1 LSNPSRRILSIRN
14 SQSHTV
20 FVPHLS
26 LRLILLVFVA
36 IYALSVLTVHLRG
49 RVRLRFQRQLL
60 DHSGLFA
67 PYNVLMYAFSAVRG
81 NPILDRTAFS
91 QLDPLRDGWRAIR
104 EEALH
109 LFDEGYIRAAE
120 KHNDASFG
128 SFFKEGWKR
137 FYLKWYGDP
146 LPSAHAL
153 CPNTVALLAT
163 IPQVKAAMF
172 ALLPPDS
179 KLNPHRDPFAGSL
192 RYHLGLITPNS
203 DDCRIFVDGEHYA
216 WRDGEDIVFDETFVH
231 WAENRTDQT
240 RVILFCDV
248 ERPLRTPV
256 MRGINR
262 FVSGVLGRA
271 TAAQNVATEQVG
283 VVNRLNAFAHRVGEQ
298 RRKFKRAW
306 PLGYRVTRI
315 ALIALVLGW
324 LLLPMIA

>member
-1 LSNPSRRILSIRN
+1 
-14 SQSHTV
+14 
-20 FVPHLS
+20 VPHFS
-26 LRLILLVFVA
+26 SRLILLFLILLYVA
-36 IYALSVLTVHLRG
+36 SVLYVHLRG
-49 RVRLRFQRQLL
+49 RTRLKFGRQLV

-67 PYNVLMYAFSAVRG
+67 PYNLLMYAFSAVKAA
-81 NPILDRTAFS
+81 PILDRPKFA
-91 QLDPLRDGWRAIR
+91 QLDPLRDGWREIR

-137 FYLKWYGDP
+137 FYLKWYGEP
-146 LPSAHAL
+146 LPSAHTL
-153 CPNTVALLAT
+153 CPNTVALLDT
-163 IPQVKAAMF
+163 IPSVKAAMF
-172 ALLPPDS
+172 ALLPPGS

-203 DDCRIFVDGEHYA
+203 DDCRIFVDGELYA

-248 ERPLRTPV
+248 ERPLRTAP
-256 MRGINR
+256 MRALNR
-262 FVSGVLGRA
+262 FVSRVLGQA
-271 TAAQNVATEQVG
+271 TATQNLANEHVG
-283 VVNRLNAFAHRVGEQ
+283 AVNRLYALAHRAGEL
-298 RRKFKRAW
+298 RKQFKRWSPVA
-306 PLGYRVTRI
+306 YRLTRV

-324 LLLPMIA
+324 LLLPWLPLRA

>member
-1 LSNPSRRILSIRN
+1 MAHFS
-14 SQSHTV
+14 
-20 FVPHLS
+20 F
-26 LRLILLVFVA
+26 RLILLILVLLYVA
-36 IYALSVLTVHLRG
+36 SVLFVHLRG
-49 RVRLRFQRQLL
+49 RARLKFGRQLV

-67 PYNVLMYAFSAVRG
+67 PYNLLMYAFSAVKAA
-81 NPILDRTAFS
+81 PILERPKFPH
-91 QLDPLRDGWRAIR
+91 LDPLRDGWRDIR

-137 FYLKWYGDP
+137 FYLKWYGEP
-146 LPSAHAL
+146 LPSAHTL
-153 CPNTVALLAT
+153 CPNTVALLDT
-163 IPQVKAAMF
+163 IPSVKAAMF
-172 ALLPPDS
+172 ALLPPGS

-203 DDCRIFVDGEHYA
+203 DDCRIFVDGELYA

-248 ERPLRTPV
+248 ERPLRTAP
-256 MRGINR
+256 MRALNR
-262 FVSGVLGRA
+262 FVSRVLGQA
-271 TAAQNVATEQVG
+271 TATQNLANEHVG
-283 VVNRLNAFAHRVGEQ
+283 AVNRLYALAHRAGEL
-298 RRKFKRAW
+298 RKQFKRWSPIA
-306 PLGYRVTRI
+306 YRFTRV

-324 LLLPMIA
+324 LLLPWLPLRA

>member
-1 LSNPSRRILSIRN
+1 M
-14 SQSHTV
+14 
-20 FVPHLS
+20 PHFS
-26 LRLILLVFVA
+26 LRLILLALVA
-36 IYALSVLTVHLRG
+36 LYVASVLYVHLRG
-49 RVRLRFQRQLL
+49 RVRLRFRRQLL

-67 PYNVLMYAFSAVRG
+67 PYNVLMYAFSAVRAK
-81 NPILDRTAFS
+81 PILDRPAFP
-91 QLDPLRDGWRAIR
+91 QLDPMRDGWRAIR

-120 KHNDASFG
+120 KHSDASFG

-137 FYLKWYGDP
+137 FYLKWYGEP

-153 CPNTVALLAT
+153 CPNTVALLET

-172 ALLPPDS
+172 ALLPPGS

-203 DDCRIFVDGEHYA
+203 DDCLIFVDGEKYS

-248 ERPLRTPV
+248 ERPLRTPL

-262 FVSGVLGRA
+262 FVSRVLGQA
-271 TAAQNVATEQVG
+271 TAAQNVTTEKVG
-283 VVNRLNAFAHRVGEQ
+283 VVNRLNAFAHRVGKQ
-298 RRKFKRAW
+298 RKRFKRAS
-306 PLGYRVTRI
+306 PFGYRLARI

-324 LLLPMIA
+324 LLLPWIPLRV